1 MLMSRSMKKGEQLIV
16 LVLQGQTN
24 VRHRLHSFGTTSK
37 TIQISIKSKVHLRLM
52 KQDGTAF
59 VAWFNE
65 EDTERALFEAL
76 KTPVHAFLAA
86 CIMATVQGD

>member
-1 MLMSRSMKKGEQLIV
+1 
-16 LVLQGQTN
+16 
-24 VRHRLHSFGTTSK
+24 
-37 TIQISIKSKVHLRLM
+37 M
-52 KQDGTAF
+52 KQDGAAF

-86 CIMATVQGD
+86 CIMATVQGDWSREQQCTMGEKL

>member
-1 MLMSRSMKKGEQLIV
+1 
-16 LVLQGQTN
+16 
-24 VRHRLHSFGTTSK
+24 
-37 TIQISIKSKVHLRLM
+37 M

-65 EDTERALFEAL
+65 EDTEMALFEAL

>member
-1 MLMSRSMKKGEQLIV
+1 M
-16 LVLQGQTN
+16 
-24 VRHRLHSFGTTSK
+24 
-37 TIQISIKSKVHLRLM
+37 HLRLM

>member
-1 MLMSRSMKKGEQLIV
+1 M
-16 LVLQGQTN
+16 
-24 VRHRLHSFGTTSK
+24 
-37 TIQISIKSKVHLRLM
+37 HLRLM

-86 CIMATVQGD
+86 CIMATVQGDWSREQQYSTIKKQSVNKLKPLEMTDIFLHFNFFL